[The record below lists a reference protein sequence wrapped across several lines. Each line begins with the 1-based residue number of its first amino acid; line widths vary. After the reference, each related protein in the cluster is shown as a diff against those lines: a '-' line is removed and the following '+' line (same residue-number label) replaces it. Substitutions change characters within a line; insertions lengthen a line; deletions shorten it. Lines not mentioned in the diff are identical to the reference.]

1 MIVVS
6 SEATGTKYDTSQRG
20 LRALY
25 PDYLAELADHMVDGD
40 PRLELTTA
48 QAWRW
53 LVEVRGYDIS
63 RASVIYGMRA
73 LEYDNVLASR
83 EASGKGGYHKVY
95 TRNLDRGALN
105 AHVRSVI
112 EAHLRQNFPTG

>member
-53 LVEVRGYDIS
+53 LREVRGYDIS

-73 LEYDNVLASR
+73 LEYDNILAGRSTP
-83 EASGKGGYHKVY
+83 GKGGYHAVY
-95 TRNLDRGALN
+95 KRNLNRDQVN
-105 AHVRSVI
+105 AQVTRVI
-112 EAHLRQNFPTG
+112 MEHLRQNFPTG